1 MLRSTWYHRH
11 PAQLLWRGRT
21 YDARRTRDSARI
33 RAGRGRTRLLA
44 GPARAGRRKY
54 DRFLAVLAPLRCPN
68 PPSVTQQILDQ
79 IIGPFDLSHDFGRKG
94 AYEAALEY
102 ARQNLI
108 EDPHCNEFLLA
119 AAKRLGFA
127 PVTRETLEGRVKL
140 PKEAWLDLWI
150 SDEDDEVALTGT
162 REGIQYLIDLLT
174 QLRDSSDPEQHIHL
188 DRGSLPMTEN
198 SANLVLFKEEESW
211 FTGVAGEGLQD
222 YPQREIDPKTIYAIQ
237 FIHYPPDDLPISA
250 HKLYRVMKVEE
261 DSGTSTQHQGVRR
274 RHREPLPPLHLHRR
288 QRRALHLHLPP
299 RRPGRELLHA
309 PRDPVAGDE
318 GGVSSAESR
327 AVESEW
333 QHRSLKTRQTQIARS
348 ARLPP

>member
-1 MLRSTWYHRH
+1 MSI
-11 PAQLLWRGRT
+11 PAE
-21 YDARRTRDSARI
+21 
-33 RAGRGRTRLLA
+33 
-44 GPARAGRRKY
+44 
-54 DRFLAVLAPLRCPN
+54 RFAE
-68 PPSVTQQILDQ
+68 ILDQ

-94 AYEAALEY
+94 AYEAELDY
-102 ARQNLI
+102 ARQNLT

-127 PVTRETLEGRVKL
+127 PVTRENLEGRVKL

-237 FIHYPPDDLPISA
+237 FIHYPPEDLPISA
-250 HKLYRVMKVEE
+250 HKLYRVLKVEE
-261 DSGTSTQHQGVRR
+261 DSGSSTSIKEFGEGTENRYHRFTFIADNDERFTYTFHLDDPAVNYFT
-274 RHREPLPPLHLHRR
+274 HREIL
-288 QRRALHLHLPP
+288 
-299 RRPGRELLHA
+299 
-309 PRDPVAGDE
+309 
-318 GGVSSAESR
+318 
-327 AVESEW
+327 
-333 QHRSLKTRQTQIARS
+333 SLAMKS
-348 ARLPP
+348 V

>member
-1 MLRSTWYHRH
+1 MSK
-11 PAQLLWRGRT
+11 PAER
-21 YDARRTRDSARI
+21 YA
-33 RAGRGRTRLLA
+33 
-44 GPARAGRRKY
+44 
-54 DRFLAVLAPLRCPN
+54 
-68 PPSVTQQILDQ
+68 QILDQ

-102 ARQNLI
+102 ARQNLT

-127 PVTRETLEGRVKL
+127 PVTRENLEGRVKL

-237 FIHYPPDDLPISA
+237 FIHYPPEDLPISA
-250 HKLYRVMKVEE
+250 HKLYRVLKVEDE
-261 DSGTSTQHQGVRR
+261 AGTPATIKEFGEGTENRYHRFTFIADNDERFTYTFHLDDPAVNYFT
-274 RHREPLPPLHLHRR
+274 HREIL
-288 QRRALHLHLPP
+288 
-299 RRPGRELLHA
+299 
-309 PRDPVAGDE
+309 
-318 GGVSSAESR
+318 
-327 AVESEW
+327 
-333 QHRSLKTRQTQIARS
+333 SLAMKS
-348 ARLPP
+348 V